1 MILQYVAN
9 CARLFV
15 EWPPA
20 LDAYTLGGSNFNVIN
35 VIPVPNRPEDAVAE
49 TKDQDVLY
57 RVLTQIVID
66 TEDLVLREDRINIV
80 VQLARRFDVGAEG
93 VLNNH
98 ANPLPRSL
106 LRSRHAVPAQAG
118 NDVRE
123 ELWRHCKIEQAIT
136 LGAELFVHRSEVGF
150 QPFEAGV
157 VIKIC
162 SEIMHPA
169 HKARQLRIVF
179 LNPSFLDNPVLDV
192 ESERGCKIS

>member
-35 VIPVPNRPEDAVAE
+35 VIPVPNGLEDAVAE

-80 VQLARRFDVGAEG
+80 VQLARRFEVGAERF
-93 VLNNH
+93 LNNH
-98 ANPLPRSL
+98 ANPVPRSL
-106 LRSRHAVPAQAG
+106 LRSRHAVHAQAG

-123 ELWRHCKIEQAIT
+123 ELWRHCKLEQAIT
-136 LGAELFVHRSEVGF
+136 LDAELFVHRSAVGS
-150 QPFEAGV
+150 QPFAAGV
-157 VIKIC
+157 VITI
-162 SEIMHPA
+162 STGILHPF
-169 HKARQLRIVF
+169 HKERQLRSVF
-179 LNPSFLDNPVLDV
+179 LNATVPDNAVLRV
-192 ESERGCKIS
+192 ESERG